1 MRRLYADRE
10 EKRVTRGS
18 DISGQDGEQEQLDVN
33 YPNQRSLLD
42 DRPLRGARFLPVP
55 RRRLRLRLALRMP
68 GRHPPHAT
76 LANRLRDQ
84 LSIGRDDPRRHSPRL
99 LSRFRLERAQC
110 ASQRCPIGS
119 SGKRPIP
126 YARDAW
132 LDGGR
137 RDAPCV
143 GAATHSV
150 GSRGVAKE
158 TRKIGGENATRC
170 FPPLWCHHSH
180 AFSAVMFI
188 SDARFNV
195 AEAQGK
201 PRAEDLACGKELQ
214 ELCSGLATLA
224 FGNQWPGTKIPN
236 CLAREKAKLSK
247 RCAARAANIVKSCGA
262 DVRRRCAGN
271 VTGQGNILA
280 CLTMARGVVSAGC
293 NAALDAAYLR

>member
-1 MRRLYADRE
+1 MPPFHRLMALLAGSKARPSQG
-10 EKRVTRGS
+10 KSSAARVTRPGYYRAFGWSGRSARCSGVPSDQAGS
-18 DISGQDGEQEQLDVN
+18 AP
-33 YPNQRSLLD
+33 YPMQGTRGSTAGDEMRSASVRLRTPLAPEVWP
-42 DRPLRGARFLPVP
+42 RSSQKERKMLRGAF
-55 RRRLRLRLALRMP
+55 RR
-68 GRHPPHAT
+68 
-76 LANRLRDQ
+76 
-84 LSIGRDDPRRHSPRL
+84 
-99 LSRFRLERAQC
+99 C
-110 ASQRCPIGS
+110 
-119 SGKRPIP
+119 
-126 YARDAW
+126 
-132 LDGGR
+132 
-137 RDAPCV
+137 
-143 GAATHSV
+143 
-150 GSRGVAKE
+150 GVITA
-158 TRKIGGENATRC
+158 I
-170 FPPLWCHHSH
+170 
-180 AFSAVMFI
+180 AFSAAMFI

>member
-1 MRRLYADRE
+1 M
-10 EKRVTRGS
+10 V
-18 DISGQDGEQEQLDVN
+18 
-33 YPNQRSLLD
+33 
-42 DRPLRGARFLPVP
+42 
-55 RRRLRLRLALRMP
+55 
-68 GRHPPHAT
+68 
-76 LANRLRDQ
+76 
-84 LSIGRDDPRRHSPRL
+84 
-99 LSRFRLERAQC
+99 FRLERAQF

-119 SGKRPIP
+119 SGKRPLS
-126 YARDAW
+126 YA
-132 LDGGR
+132 GGR
-137 RDAPCV
+137 VARQR
-143 GAATHSV
+143 AT
-150 GSRGVAKE
+150 E
-158 TRKIGGENATRC
+158 TRSASVRLRTLLAPEVWPRRLAKSEGKMLRGAFRHCGVIIAI
-170 FPPLWCHHSH
+170 

-214 ELCSGLATLA
+214 ELCSGLATLVM
-224 FGNQWPGTKIPN
+224 GNQWPGTKIPN